1 MAGQLPLAR
10 RERDGTD
17 LGRRRGP
24 KDHGRDLPCC
34 RRAQREG
41 HPFHPTHRDE
51 GATQPGRPRIP
62 DIYYFKLNKA
72 HLRKG
77 KGAINEFKVGTEA
90 GTRKDLQAAQD
101 AFMLSN
107 RHGFGA
113 NTFNRGE
120 FLPVTTAVWWFAPK
134 DGVTFSNFTFIK
146 SLLARGYR
154 RCLHGGQCQCQ
165 GLATQGRQK
174 EEGEGYT
181 KEFESSLT
189 LIL

>member
-1 MAGQLPLAR
+1 VLQ
-10 RERDGTD
+10 
-17 LGRRRGP
+17 
-24 KDHGRDLPCC
+24 
-34 RRAQREG
+34 EG

-51 GATQPGRPRIP
+51 GAPQPGRPRIP

-146 SLLARGYR
+146 SLLARGIDVVYMVDNANARVWPR
-154 RCLHGGQCQCQ
+154 REGRRRKAKDIREIESGDATRAQDGLDDMIGPCLQVCP
-165 GLATQGRQK
+165 RP
-174 EEGEGYT
+174 
-181 KEFESSLT
+181 
-189 LIL
+189 